1 MKIGVVSLGCDKNRV
16 DTEKM
21 LARLIAAGYSIGRT
35 EEESDVIIINTC
47 AFIDSAKKESI
58 EEIFNALSYK
68 DKGKKVIVTG
78 CLSQRYLKDL
88 EKDIPEVD
96 AFLGVADYDKIVS
109 VVEKITAGEK
119 CSYVCGK
126 DSYLGKRMLTTP
138 SHYAYLKI
146 ADGCDNFCSY
156 CAIPYIRG
164 RYKSED
170 MDNLI
175 KEASSLADDGVKELI
190 LVAQDV
196 TNYGKD
202 LSKDKKPQIVELLD
216 KLCKLDFDRIRLL
229 YLEPDAFTDELIQ
242 KIKTEKKICKYVDIP
257 FQHAGNGILKK
268 MNRHYTNEQMYALVN
283 KLRSAGITIRSTF
296 ILGFPGETDKDVEEL
311 IKFLKETKL
320 DCVGFFGYSREE
332 GTPAAKMEQCSAQD
346 IKARLKAV
354 KAVQNAIIKEK
365 SKAMVGQVIPVMA
378 DGIDYETQSFIG
390 RSENQAPDIDG
401 IVYFASDEV
410 VEEGNIYNV
419 EITSFKGA
427 DLFGRVVK

>member
-35 EEESDVIIINTC
+35 EEESDIIIINTC

-58 EEIFNALSYK
+58 SEIFNALSYK

-78 CLSQRYLKDL
+78 CLSQRYLDDL
-88 EKDIPEVD
+88 KKDIPEVD
-96 AFLGVADYDKIVS
+96 AYLGVADYDKIVS
-109 VVEKITAGEK
+109 VVEKITADEK
-119 CSYVCGK
+119 CAYVCGGDK
-126 DSYLGKRMLTTP
+126 YLDKRMLTTP

-164 RYKSED
+164 RYKSEK
-170 MDNLI
+170 MDALL
-175 KEASSLADDGVKELI
+175 KEASQLADDGVKELI

-216 KLCKLDFDRIRLL
+216 KLCKLDFERIRLL
-229 YLEPDAFTDELIQ
+229 YLEPDAITDELIQ
-242 KIKTEKKICKYVDIP
+242 KIKDEKKICKYVDIP
-257 FQHAGNGILKK
+257 FQSASDKLLKK

-283 KLRSAGITIRSTF
+283 KLKKARITIRSTF
-296 ILGFPGETDKDVEEL
+296 ILGFPGETEEDVEML
-311 IKFLKETKL
+311 IKFLKDASLE
-320 DCVGFFGYSREE
+320 CVGFFGYSREE
-332 GTPAAKMEQCSAQD
+332 GTPAAKMEQCSAKD
-346 IKARLKAV
+346 IKDRLKRV
-354 KAVQNAIIKEK
+354 KAVQNEIIKQK
-365 SKAMVGQVIPVMA
+365 NKALIGKIISVMA
-378 DGIDYETQSFIG
+378 DGIDYDTQSFIG
-390 RSENQAPDIDG
+390 RSESQAPDIDG
-401 IVYFASDEV
+401 IIYFASDDI

-419 EITSFKGA
+419 EITSSKGA

>member
-21 LARLIAAGYSIGRT
+21 LARLVAAGYSIGRT
-35 EEESDVIIINTC
+35 EEDSDVIIINTC

-58 EEIFNALSYK
+58 SEIFNALSFK

-78 CLSQRYLKDL
+78 CLSQRYLDDL
-88 EKDIPEVD
+88 KKDIPEVD
-96 AFLGVADYDKIVS
+96 AYLGVADYDKIVS

-119 CSYVCGK
+119 CAYVCGG
-126 DSYLGKRMLTTP
+126 DSYLDKRMLTTP

-164 RYKSED
+164 RYKSEK
-170 MDNLI
+170 MDDLI
-175 KEASSLADDGVKELI
+175 KEASNLADDGVKELI

-216 KLCKLDFDRIRLL
+216 KLCKLDFERIRLL
-229 YLEPDAFTDELIQ
+229 YLEPDAITDELIQ
-242 KIKTEKKICKYVDIP
+242 KIKDEKKICKYVDIP
-257 FQHAGNGILKK
+257 FQSASDRLLKK

-283 KLRSAGITIRSTF
+283 KLKKAGITIRSTF
-296 ILGFPGETDKDVEEL
+296 ILGFPGETEEDVEML
-311 IKFLKETKL
+311 IKFLQDTKL
-320 DCVGFFGYSREE
+320 ECVGFFGYSREE
-332 GTPAAKMEQCSAQD
+332 GTPAAKMEQCSAKD
-346 IKARLKAV
+346 IKDRLKRV
-354 KAVQNAIIKEK
+354 KAVQNAIIKQK
-365 SKAMVGQVIPVMA
+365 NKDLIGQIIPVMA
-378 DGIDYETQSFIG
+378 DGIDYDTQSFIG
-390 RSENQAPDIDG
+390 RSERQAPDIDG
-401 IVYFASDEV
+401 IIYFASDEI

-419 EITSFKGA
+419 EITSSKGA